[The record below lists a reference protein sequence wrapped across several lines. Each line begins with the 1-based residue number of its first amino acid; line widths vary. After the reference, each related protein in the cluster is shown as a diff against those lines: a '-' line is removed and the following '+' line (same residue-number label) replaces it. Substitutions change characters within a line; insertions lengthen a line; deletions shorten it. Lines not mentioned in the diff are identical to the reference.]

1 MRATAV
7 RRTALAAS
15 AAALA
20 LLVTACGGGSSDADA
35 KGGKDDKGTAG
46 GGSSAP
52 KTPAKALTAAELE
65 KATLAQGD
73 VEGRKVTE
81 AGPDDEVPADGV
93 TVDKKE
99 CLPVAHAM
107 YGVAQKGSVATTKR
121 KVIDEPKKTDGKK
134 SLEDLKDG
142 GAEDAFKDAFN
153 LTSTFVALNSYEGT
167 AGPDAFAALKKAAAD
182 CAGGFTAT
190 VSRHDDEV
198 RLGHRGEGH
207 RRRRVRGLD
216 GHLRRRRRP
225 GPVQAGGAAQGGL
238 RGDVLRLQPGG
249 GGRRCD
255 VRGAGGGRGGAGQEA
270 RLTYGRDAPAL
281 SCPALLAQGR
291 GTSRT
296 TVTVSTDRET

>member
-65 KATLAQGD
+65 KVTLAQGD

-190 VSRHDDEV
+190 VAGTTTKFASVTEEKVTGGDESAAWTVTSDDGGDQAPFKLV
-198 RLGHRGEGH
+198 ALRKEGS
-207 RRRRVRGLD
+207 VATFFAFNL
-216 GHLRRRRRP
+216 
-225 GPVQAGGAAQGGL
+225 AA
-238 RGDVLRLQPGG
+238 
-249 GGRRCD
+249 
-255 VRGAGGGRGGAGQEA
+255 AGGGVTFEVPVEVVAAQ
-270 RLTYGRDAPAL
+270 DKK
-281 SCPALLAQGR
+281 LA
-291 GTSRT
+291 
-296 TVTVSTDRET
+296 

>member
-20 LLVTACGGGSSDADA
+20 LLATACGGSSDADA
-35 KGGKDDKGTAG
+35 KEGKDDKGAAG
-46 GGSSAP
+46 GSSSAP
-52 KTPAKALTAAELE
+52 KAPAKALTAAELE

-107 YGVAQKGSVATTKR
+107 YGVAQEGSVATTKR
-121 KVIDEPKKTDGKK
+121 KVIDEPKKTDDKK
-134 SLEDLKDG
+134 SLEDLADLADG
-142 GAEDAFKDAFN
+142 EIEDAVMDAFN

-190 VSRHDDEV
+190 VAGEPMKVASVTEEKVTGGDESAAWTVTSDDDGDQAPFKLV
-198 RLGHRGEGH
+198 ALRKEGT
-207 RRRRVRGLD
+207 VATFFAFNLAA
-216 GHLRRRRRP
+216 
-225 GPVQAGGAAQGGL
+225 AGGDVKFEVPTEVVAAQ
-238 RGDVLRLQPGG
+238 DKK
-249 GGRRCD
+249 
-255 VRGAGGGRGGAGQEA
+255 
-270 RLTYGRDAPAL
+270 
-281 SCPALLAQGR
+281 LA
-291 GTSRT
+291 
-296 TVTVSTDRET
+296 

>member
-20 LLVTACGGGSSDADA
+20 LLVTACGGSSDADA
-35 KGGKDDKGTAG
+35 QGGKDDKGAAG

-52 KTPAKALTAAELE
+52 KTPVKALTAAELE

-121 KVIDEPKKTDGKK
+121 KVIDEPKAGGKK

-190 VSRHDDEV
+190 VTGTTTKFASVTEEKVTGGDESAAWTVTSDDGGDQAPFKLV
-198 RLGHRGEGH
+198 ALRKEGS
-207 RRRRVRGLD
+207 VATFFAFNL
-216 GHLRRRRRP
+216 
-225 GPVQAGGAAQGGL
+225 AA
-238 RGDVLRLQPGG
+238 
-249 GGRRCD
+249 
-255 VRGAGGGRGGAGQEA
+255 AGGGVKFEV
-270 RLTYGRDAPAL
+270 PAEVV
-281 SCPALLAQGR
+281 AAQDKKLA
-291 GTSRT
+291 
-296 TVTVSTDRET
+296 